1 MNEKDEVDNSIP
13 ENVLESY
20 CSSILGRDFSSYQAD
35 VSANSYASK
44 TKANEVREALEDYI
58 RAEDLMLKELDI
70 EDLNSIMYLEE
81 LRAQKEIA
89 DWRERG
95 VEINPND
102 IPNIYD
108 AMEIN
113 QKVTAG
119 EYMKSIPEIITKL
132 GNEKFS

>member
-1 MNEKDEVDNSIP
+1 MNEKNEASNRIS
-13 ENVLESY
+13 EELLGLY
-20 CSSILGRDFSSYQAD
+20 CNNILGKDFSSYQAD
-35 VSANSYASK
+35 ASINSYTGR
-44 TKANEVREALEDYI
+44 TKADEVREALENYI
-58 RAEDLMLKELDI
+58 RSENSALKDLDI

-81 LRAQKEIA
+81 LREQKEIA
-89 DWRERG
+89 DWQERG